1 MHALRGFPRH
11 LPPGIRK
18 SFIIL
23 KYPCKALDGTVYWP
37 GLQMARDSKEV
48 WMGLMMDAGRIPEI
62 GVTVDDGVQQHAV
75 PVLLGP
81 LTGPNGVP
89 LRMRMYDIESQRWV
103 GGASGADPP
112 RRPSPKRP
120 PPTYQVRL

>member
-1 MHALRGFPRH
+1 MHALGAFPRH

-89 LRMRMYDIESQRWV
+89 LSGGSV
-103 GGASGADPP
+103 GLLGQIHHVVHHRNAHHQHTRYAYNTL
-112 RRPSPKRP
+112 RFR
-120 PPTYQVRL
+120 